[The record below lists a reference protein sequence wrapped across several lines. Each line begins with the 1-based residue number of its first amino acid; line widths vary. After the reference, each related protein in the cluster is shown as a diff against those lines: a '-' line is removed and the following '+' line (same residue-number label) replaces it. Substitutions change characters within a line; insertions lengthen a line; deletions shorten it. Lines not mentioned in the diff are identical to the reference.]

1 MNYQERINNIINMM
15 EPIAKMHVKNRTP
28 EQKEQ
33 LAGLRARLLKMP
45 KEFNS
50 LIRSELARLMI

>member
-1 MNYQERINNIINMM
+1 MNYKERINNIINMM
-15 EPIAKMHVKNRTP
+15 EPIAKMHVKHRTP

-50 LIRSELARLMI
+50 LIRSELTRLKI